1 MKNQRERLL
10 LLTLALTLVLLC
22 VVVPNTRATEEVV
35 SISITGTKS
44 YYQVGD
50 STQGSGQIQVVGKR
64 ADGSTITLTG
74 DSGLTY
80 SFSNTNAL
88 TVSPAGQITAA
99 AAGGGTLTVTYG
111 GASAKMYIGAYTVDA
126 KLSNGEGDYPSV
138 SDKVLKSS
146 TARSGNY
153 GIQLVNNGQWPYYA
167 PCYDSSVSEIWFY
180 DDGTSQDKF
189 FAYFQSTGNDTTYTP
204 RKDDPSTGQY
214 FIGFDKSVSQTHYY
228 YSNKTVKRLPESEQ
242 YYYTETPQA
251 TDIPRSAGWHQVT
264 LVAEAGSAAYD
275 TEGTVTV
282 YLDGEP
288 IFSENYTNRYMGVL
302 RPQAQGTT
310 GAVFDDLIWYTSG
323 NNIAQT
329 APVATD
335 LSIEGRL
342 EEMFS
347 VTARYTY
354 QDANGDFEK
363 PIAGTSTP
371 SSPIEWQVS
380 NNGTDGWTTLSSPSQ
395 DNASYTITPNEAGK
409 YIRFVVT
416 PTSSDQDYAVPNTA
430 RVGVPTPSQAY
441 FVAGQQ
447 AWEKLDLGESDTYCE
462 RSGSLRLKVLATPQ
476 GSSGTVDIAT
486 LPYVNYQSSDTSVA
500 VIGEDGMVYGVKAGA
515 ATITASVTNA
525 DQTIVSDSIMVVVAP
540 RRMSCESFEGGAGYP
555 DDWGTGRTGY
565 HSLNPAAYTSYDYYA
580 LEYVPNGA
588 LEGWFYDDGSNEDME
603 LYFQTGTRQDAILAT
618 GMYHVGIDTY
628 TSTNR
633 YYVKSNRL
641 YRYSSTD
648 QGITSYATDVSRTEG
663 WHQVILTYQMGDS
676 ANADESGSVK
686 IYLDGQEIFSETYS
700 HDNMQVIRATVGGK
714 SNAYFDDF
722 SFYDLGLSGGET
734 GEEYEDVEFFV
745 KNNQTAKTVQYTMMY
760 NAQAYEVYDLC
771 AFTDARETGT
781 GTIAGTGM
789 NILENS
795 VNGGV
800 GTVRFTYHLSGSS
813 DFFHTKSI
821 NVIRIKKIGVGEMN
835 LQSQIETV
843 S

>member
-10 LLTLALTLVLLC
+10 LLMLALTLVLFI
-22 VVVPNTRATEEVV
+22 VVVPNTRATEDVV
-35 SISITGTKS
+35 SISITDTRS
-44 YYQVGD
+44 YYKVGD
-50 STQGSGQIQVVGKR
+50 STQGSGQIQVIGKR
-64 ADGSTITLTG
+64 ADGSTVILTG
-74 DSGLTY
+74 DSGLAY

-88 TVSPAGQITAA
+88 TVSSAGQITAA

-146 TARSGNY
+146 IARSGNY

-180 DDGTSQDKF
+180 DNGTSQDKF
-189 FAYFQSTGNDTTYTP
+189 FAYFQSTGNDSTYTP

-214 FIGFDKSVSQTHYY
+214 FIGFDKSVSQTNYY
-228 YSNKTVKRLPESEQ
+228 YSNKTVKRLPEADQ

-251 TDIPRSAGWHQVT
+251 TSIPRSAGWHQVT
-264 LVAEAGSAAYD
+264 LVAEAGSAAHD
-275 TEGTVTV
+275 AEGTVTV
-282 YLDGEP
+282 YLDGEQ

-323 NNIAQT
+323 NNIPQT
-329 APVATD
+329 APVATA

-363 PIAGTSTP
+363 PITGTSTP

-380 NNGTDGWTTLSSPSQ
+380 GNGTDGWTTLSGPSQ
-395 DNASYTITPNEAGK
+395 DNASYTITPDEAGK

-416 PTSSDQDYAVPNTA
+416 PTSSDQDYGVPNTA
-430 RVGVPTPSQAY
+430 RAGVPTPSEAY

-447 AWEKLDLGESDTYCE
+447 EWEKLNLRKSDTYCE
-462 RSGSLRLKVLATPQ
+462 LNGSLRLKALATPQ
-476 GSSGTVDIAT
+476 GGSGAVDIAN
-486 LPYVNYQSSDTSVA
+486 LPYVNYQSSDPSVA
-500 VIGEDGMVYGVKAGA
+500 VIGEDGMIYGVKAGA
-515 ATITASVTNA
+515 AAITASVTNA
-525 DQTIVSDSIMVVVAP
+525 DQTVVSDSIMVVVAP
-540 RRMSCESFEGGAGYP
+540 RRISSESFEWVSGQPTSSAQ
-555 DDWGTGRTGY
+555 DRTGGY
-565 HSLNPAAYTSYDYYA
+565 SLNPAAFASCDYYS

-603 LYFQTGTRQDAILAT
+603 LYFQTGTRQDTILAT

-641 YRYSSTD
+641 YRYSSAD
-648 QGITSYATDVSRTEG
+648 QGATSYATDVSRTNG
-663 WHQVILTYQMGDS
+663 WHQVVLTYQMGDS

-700 HDNMQVIRATVGGK
+700 HDNMQVIRATAGDK

-722 SFYDLGLSGGET
+722 AFYDLGLSSGET
-734 GEEYEDVEFFV
+734 GEAYEDIEFFV
-745 KNNQTAKTVQYTMMY
+745 KNNQTTKTVQYTVTY

-771 AFTDARETGT
+771 AFTDDRETGT
-781 GTIAGTGM
+781 GTIAGTGIT
-789 NILENS
+789 ILENS
-795 VNGGV
+795 VNGGM

-813 DFFHTKSI
+813 ETFHSKSI
-821 NVIRIKKIGVGEMN
+821 NVIRVKKVGAGGMN
-835 LQSQIETV
+835 LQSQMETI